1 MAGCRWR
8 DRRSG
13 PQAAVF
19 EVVYVEHE
27 VEVYR
32 YLARRLDA
40 ATAEEAA
47 VEVFAAAWAEYAKD
61 PSRDGSDVRRWLL
74 GHAVAAVGRRR
85 CAELGHLR
93 HLASNGFSSDSGCR
107 HVARALVD
115 LDPVDRDLLSLH
127 VWAGVSHGC
136 AGELVGVHPAS
147 ARRRIDDAYDFVRR
161 RAEAA

>member
-1 MAGCRWR
+1 MAGCRRR
-8 DRRSG
+8 DRGSRHR
-13 PQAAVF
+13 AAVF

-27 VEVYR
+27 VEVFR

-40 ATAEEAA
+40 VTAEEAA
-47 VEVFAAAWAEYAKD
+47 VEVFATAWGEYAED
-61 PSRDGSDVRRWLL
+61 PKRDERDARRWLL
-74 GHAVAAVGRRR
+74 GLAVAAVRRRR
-85 CAELGHLR
+85 CAELQHLR
-93 HLASNGFSSDSGCR
+93 HLASSGLSSESRHG

-147 ARRRIDDAYDFVRR
+147 ARQRIDDAYAFVRR